1 MLHCFI
7 EGPDDETFFK
17 KVFSDI
23 EVDFYQYSQK
33 PSMKVNK
40 YIQTIKQLN
49 EPYIFFADADG
60 DNYQSKKDKI
70 LKKYQMVEEC
80 NLFIVQ
86 YEIESWYLAGVDKVF
101 CDKNKIKKYYKNTD
115 SVTKEMF
122 ENVIQNTGETK
133 LNVMLKILNEYNYFL
148 AETRNTSF
156 GVFFAKNISIC
167 S

>member
-33 PSMKVNK
+33 PSIKVNK
-40 YIQTIKQLN
+40 YIQVIKQLN

-60 DNYQSKKDKI
+60 DNCQSKKNKI
-70 LKKYQMVEEC
+70 LKKYQMVEEN

-86 YEIESWYLAGVDKVF
+86 FEITEF
-101 CDKNKIKKYYKNTD
+101 C
-115 SVTKEMF
+115 
-122 ENVIQNTGETK
+122 
-133 LNVMLKILNEYNYFL
+133 
-148 AETRNTSF
+148 A
-156 GVFFAKNISIC
+156 
-167 S
+167 